1 MAWSCNI
8 RSYAERLVDTIGHAD
23 WAVFTKNGSDSTSA
37 CIQVARAHT
46 GKHKILIA
54 EGSYHGASFWSTP
67 RPSGVP
73 DDDRR
78 HLVRFQYNNI
88 ESLEQA
94 VAEVA
99 DDFSGILV
107 TPYRHDAMVDN
118 AAVDVAF
125 AHRCRELADRHDAV
139 LIVDDVRAG
148 FRMARDCS
156 WAGIGVEPDLSAWG
170 KVLANGYPI
179 SAHLG
184 NERVRP
190 AAESMFI
197 TGSYWF
203 AAVPMA
209 AGLAVL
215 NVMDEV
221 DVVAHVE
228 GLGTQLR
235 DGLAEQAN
243 RHGFDLHQTG
253 PVQMPQILF
262 ADDPERKTGDAWCL
276 ECLKRGIYLHP
287 WHNLFLSLA
296 HTDADIAQTLD
307 VTDAAF
313 ASIRR

>member
-1 MAWSCNI
+1 MNRATNSREVSLRERAKRVI
-8 RSYAERLVDTIGHAD
+8 PAGMYGHQSVARLPEGYPQFFERSEGCRLWDSDGNELIDYMCAYGPNLLGYHHPAVEAAAAAQQGKGDAMTGPSDVMVDYAERLVDTIGHAD

-197 TGSYWF
+197 TGS
-203 AAVPMA
+203 
-209 AGLAVL
+209 
-215 NVMDEV
+215 
-221 DVVAHVE
+221 
-228 GLGTQLR
+228 
-235 DGLAEQAN
+235 
-243 RHGFDLHQTG
+243 
-253 PVQMPQILF
+253 
-262 ADDPERKTGDAWCL
+262 
-276 ECLKRGIYLHP
+276 
-287 WHNLFLSLA
+287 
-296 HTDADIAQTLD
+296 
-307 VTDAAF
+307 
-313 ASIRR
+313 